1 MNIRRIT
8 EQNSTLKNQLLQ
20 LTEAMRKEEEKSHS
34 LIKEKERR
42 EKKMIFLF
50 GLKNRHILSK
60 TELKAINFNIRQIN
74 KQENWQ

>member
-1 MNIRRIT
+1 MNIRRMT

-42 EKKMIFLF
+42 IE
-50 GLKNRHILSK
+50 
-60 TELKAINFNIRQIN
+60 ELETSLASSQKQI
-74 KQENWQ
+74 EDVV

>member
-42 EKKMIFLF
+42 IE
-50 GLKNRHILSK
+50 
-60 TELKAINFNIRQIN
+60 ELEISLASSQKQI
-74 KQENWQ
+74 EDVV

>member
-1 MNIRRIT
+1 MNIRRMT

-42 EKKMIFLF
+42 IE
-50 GLKNRHILSK
+50 
-60 TELKAINFNIRQIN
+60 ELEISLASSQKQI
-74 KQENWQ
+74 EDVV